1 MTREETFTC
10 DACANEFPIAQ
21 MKEVFKEG
29 GDKERLCPED
39 LDKRMN
45 EAERVKGG
53 PGEEKAA
60 AAYVDEKAEEAPYG
74 ERG

>member
-1 MTREETFTC
+1 VAQEETFIC
-10 DACANEFPIAQ
+10 DECGNEFPISK

-39 LDKRMN
+39 LDKQMN
-45 EAERVKGG
+45 KADRVKGG
-53 PGEEKAA
+53 PGEEKTA